1 MNLLL
6 AAHSRGVQLSQ
17 REGTRGSCCTKEPL
31 QSCLVLGDLYSY
43 NDLTVELDEPLPW
56 QYL

>member
-6 AAHSRGVQLSQ
+6 AAHSRGVQLSLC
-17 REGTRGSCCTKEPL
+17 EDTRGSCCTKEPL
-31 QSCLVLGDLYSY
+31 QSYMVLGDLYSY